1 MLEIN
6 GYTLKVPDLKTLVR
20 VFVERGVETHTVSE
34 GKALLRIARYLG
46 VKHLQHFTSS
56 HVLEM
61 NVPSKAEANRVYS
74 FERVKGEV
82 VIAVGCSNT
91 AVGRVPVSFPD
102 VVSGKTLINWIRD
115 M

>member
-20 VFVERGVETHTVSE
+20 VFVECGVETHTVSE

-61 NVPSKAEANRVYS
+61 NVPSKAEANRIYS
-74 FERVKGEV
+74 FERVKSEV
-82 VIAVGCSNT
+82 VITVNSAVIN
-91 AVGRVPVSFPD
+91 RIPVSFPD
-102 VVSGKTLINWIRD
+102 VVKGKTLINWIRD
-115 M
+115 L